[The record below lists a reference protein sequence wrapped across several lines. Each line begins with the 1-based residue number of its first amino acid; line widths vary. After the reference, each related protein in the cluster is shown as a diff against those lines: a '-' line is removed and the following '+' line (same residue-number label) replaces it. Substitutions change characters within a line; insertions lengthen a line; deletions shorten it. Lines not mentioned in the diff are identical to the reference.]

1 MTERPTPE
9 RPVVVLDQDEC
20 WELLGTEELGRL
32 GYRLVDE
39 VHVVPVN
46 YGVHEG
52 SLLVRTAAG
61 NKLLA
66 AELESEVGFEIDG
79 FAADDL
85 AWSVLVR
92 GRLRHL
98 DEHRARMVADLV
110 PSWVPMLL
118 RYDVLEIVPA
128 TVTGRR
134 ILVQRG

>member
-1 MTERPTPE
+1 MTDRPTPD
-9 RPVVVLDQDEC
+9 RPVAVLDEEEC
-20 WELLGTEELGRL
+20 WALLAAEQFGRL

-39 VHVVPVN
+39 IHVVPVN
-46 YGVHEG
+46 YGLHDG
-52 SLLVRTAAG
+52 SLVVRTAAG

-79 FAADDL
+79 FEDDDL

-98 DEHRARMVADLV
+98 DEQQARIVGESV

-134 ILVQRG
+134 FLIQRG

>member
-9 RPVVVLDQDEC
+9 RPVVVLEPEEC
-20 WELLGTEELGRL
+20 WSLLAGEELGRL

-39 VHVVPVN
+39 IHVVPVN
-46 YGVHEG
+46 YGLHEG
-52 SLLVRTAAG
+52 SLVVRTAAG

-98 DEHRARMVADLV
+98 DERRARLV
-110 PSWVPMLL
+110 EERVPAWVPTLK
-118 RYDVLEIVPA
+118 YDVMEIVPTA
-128 TVTGRR
+128 VTGRR
-134 ILVQRG
+134 LWISRG

>member
-1 MTERPTPE
+1 MTERPTPDC
-9 RPVVVLDQDEC
+9 PVVVLDEEEC
-20 WELLGTEELGRL
+20 WALLAGEELGRL

-39 VHVVPVN
+39 IHVVPVN
-46 YGVHEG
+46 YGLHEG
-52 SLLVRTAAG
+52 SLVVRTAAG

-66 AELESEVGFEIDG
+66 AELDSEVGFEIDG
-79 FAADDL
+79 VGSDE

-98 DEHRARMVADLV
+98 DERRARLVADHV

-118 RYDVLEIVPA
+118 RYDVLEVVPA

-134 ILVQRG
+134 FWISRG